1 MFFFRKK
8 NNENKLEPSCCCRGT
23 EKEKDKVLSCC
34 EGTISGTGDLKILG
48 SGCKSCHQLYEN
60 TVRADENLNLN
71 IEVEYITDMEKILS
85 YGVMRMPALVINE
98 KVVSSGK
105 VLNTEEIGK
114 IISNTL
120 EGKCLS

>member
-1 MFFFRKK
+1 M
-8 NNENKLEPSCCCRGT
+8 
-23 EKEKDKVLSCC
+23 
-34 EGTISGTGDLKILG
+34 
-48 SGCKSCHQLYEN
+48 
-60 TVRADENLNLN
+60 RAVENLNLN

-85 YGVMRMPALVINE
+85 YGVMRMPALEINE

>member
-1 MFFFRKK
+1 M
-8 NNENKLEPSCCCRGT
+8 
-23 EKEKDKVLSCC
+23 
-34 EGTISGTGDLKILG
+34 
-48 SGCKSCHQLYEN
+48 
-60 TVRADENLNLN
+60 
-71 IEVEYITDMEKILS
+71 S

>member
-1 MFFFRKK
+1 M
-8 NNENKLEPSCCCRGT
+8 
-23 EKEKDKVLSCC
+23 
-34 EGTISGTGDLKILG
+34 
-48 SGCKSCHQLYEN
+48 
-60 TVRADENLNLN
+60 RAVENLNLN